1 MWKNFWGGIDLRK
14 KKVLVH
20 GTAESLHKF
29 FSDAVS
35 RDYEIVALLSDK
47 PDKISSDLEIFTP
60 QSLPK
65 FIYGLIDGIIF
76 TDASTKENVVNF
88 FLKQKLPPRKVILK
102 TGEEDFFIV
111 QSRGSEVV
119 FMDGLTFHLRTQEN
133 KDFFSYVYNIL
144 QNQRQVKNLSPQDYP
159 EVLAQNWQ
167 YYTGKP
173 LNLNNPKTFTEK
185 LQWLKIFDATPLKSR
200 LTDKYLVRNWIKE
213 KIGGEYLIPL
223 LGVWN
228 DFDEINFDDLP
239 DRFVLKCNHGSGMNI
254 IVRDKKSFDKQQARE
269 KINAWLAIDYSASF
283 FELHY
288 TRIERK
294 ILAEK
299 YIENMGSGVIDYKFH
314 CFNGS
319 IKFIQVIGDR
329 DFARHTRYQK
339 FCDLDYNDIGA
350 MFEDYPHF
358 PYEVPA
364 PIHFEEM
371 KRLAKIL
378 CKGFS
383 YVRVDFYEIEGKV
396 LFGEMTFTSD
406 SGYLPH
412 KGTWTYEKD
421 FAVGSFLKLPE
432 PSSPPK
438 LDSSVEYRIR
448 QKFLSEIKFPS
459 PPEMIPKRKIIASL
473 TSWKKRIGTAHLAIQ
488 TILNQ
493 TRQPDLTVLYLA
505 TDEFPRREKD
515 LPPELLAL
523 CSERFEIRWTKNIRS
538 YKKLIP
544 VLKDFPDEIIIT
556 FDDDLF
562 FRPELIERLLV
573 GYKKHPEMI
582 QCHRITNISFDAAG
596 NVHTSHIP
604 FDRPTYLNKLS
615 GGAACLY
622 PPHSLHENVLREE
635 KFMTLA
641 PTSDDIWFWLMGVL
655 NGRRVNVVENNIDK
669 LDYIPGTQDVGLSLI
684 NDAGKRFF
692 FQHLENILK
701 AYPVLRDILY
711 YEQRLANGE

>member
-1 MWKNFWGGIDLRK
+1 M
-14 KKVLVH
+14 
-20 GTAESLHKF
+20 
-29 FSDAVS
+29 
-35 RDYEIVALLSDK
+35 
-47 PDKISSDLEIFTP
+47 
-60 QSLPK
+60 
-65 FIYGLIDGIIF
+65 
-76 TDASTKENVVNF
+76 VNF

-111 QSRGSEVV
+111 QSRGNEVV
-119 FMDGLTFHLRTQEN
+119 FMDGLTFHLRTQED
-133 KDFFSYVYNIL
+133 KDFFSYIHNIL

-185 LQWLKIFDATPLKSR
+185 LQWLKIYDATPLKSR

-213 KIGGEYLIPL
+213 KIGAEYLIPL
-223 LGVWN
+223 IGVWN

-269 KINAWLAIDYSASF
+269 KINAWLAIDYSTVDL

-288 TRIERK
+288 TRIDRK
-294 ILAEK
+294 IIAEK
-299 YIENMGSGVIDYKFH
+299 FMTNGNLPDLIDYKFL
-314 CFNGS
+314 CINGK
-319 IKFIQVIGDR
+319 IVYCQYLTDR
-329 DFARHTRYQK
+329 SSELKLNYLDENWNVTNVERSDHPRSDHPENIPKPKNFELMKKLAAKLAEGFA
-339 FCDLDYNDIGA
+339 F
-350 MFEDYPHF
+350 
-358 PYEVPA
+358 
-364 PIHFEEM
+364 
-371 KRLAKIL
+371 
-378 CKGFS
+378 
-383 YVRVDFYEIEGKV
+383 VRVDFYEIEGRV
-396 LFGEMTFTSD
+396 YFGEMTFTPGAGNFYYKSD
-406 SGYLPH
+406 GTDEYL
-412 KGTWTYEKD
+412 
-421 FAVGSFLKLPE
+421 GSLLKLPA
-432 PSSPPK
+432 PTPPPK
-438 LDSSVEYRIR
+438 LDGSVEYRIR

-459 PPEMIPKRKIIASL
+459 PPEIIPEIKIIASL
-473 TSWKKRIGTAHLAIQ
+473 TSWTKRIGTAHLAVQ

-493 TRQPDLTVLYLA
+493 TRQTDLTVLYLA

-515 LPPELLAL
+515 LPHELLAL

-544 VLKDFPDEIIIT
+544 ALKDFPNEIIIT

-684 NDAGKRFF
+684 NDAGERFF

-701 AYPVLRDILY
+701 AYPVLRDILH